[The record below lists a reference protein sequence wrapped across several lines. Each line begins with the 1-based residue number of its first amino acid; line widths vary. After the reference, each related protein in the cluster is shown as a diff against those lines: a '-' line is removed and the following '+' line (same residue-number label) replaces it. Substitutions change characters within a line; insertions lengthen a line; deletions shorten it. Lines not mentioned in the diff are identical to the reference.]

1 MAFSFAVFI
10 NFVLNKILLF
20 ISSAPLESIRPCHI
34 ETDARMRA
42 LHTDKQRSALTER
55 FYRLSVS
62 VSFRLLVYILMS
74 HGRDDLM
81 KPCRLP
87 FASPT
92 RFSLFPFFFFF
103 FLFNSGETTRY
114 SSLYSEAV
122 EGVATYKIKSMAP
135 LRSRFVASILTTR
148 NNKQFVE
155 KKTRR
160 SFYKEL
166 GGFFRF
172 FFYWSR

>member
-1 MAFSFAVFI
+1 M
-10 NFVLNKILLF
+10 
-20 ISSAPLESIRPCHI
+20 
-34 ETDARMRA
+34 
-42 LHTDKQRSALTER
+42 
-55 FYRLSVS
+55 
-62 VSFRLLVYILMS
+62 
-74 HGRDDLM
+74 
-81 KPCRLP
+81 
-87 FASPT
+87 
-92 RFSLFPFFFFF
+92 
-103 FLFNSGETTRY
+103 TRY